1 MNHTEILDVLEN
13 FTVTQ
18 EHKQLCSQLGI
29 FVETTCGHRDPSH
42 GYEHMKQV
50 AKNSLVIFNKLNE
63 STKLSTLSKS
73 KFVSLLLAISWL
85 HDVADRKYD
94 NDGTLKEK
102 LVGFIQSIFEDPAL
116 FDLIINTILRT
127 SYSFELNM
135 IKNTGTVDWFKVLG
149 EDGTLLRDIVSDAD
163 KMEAIGA
170 IGVLRCMTYNIELLK
185 KSGIINPTFEEL
197 IGPVKIHAEEKLLK
211 LKDNYIR
218 TIPGK
223 ELVAPLHNEML
234 ELLSNDLKLRDIF
247 DSIKY

>member
-13 FTVTQ
+13 FTVTR
-18 EHKQLCSQLGI
+18 EHRELCSELGT
-29 FVETTCGHRDPSH
+29 FVEATCGDRDPSH

-50 AKNSLVIFNKLNE
+50 AKNSLIIFNKLNE
-63 STKLSTLSKS
+63 STKLSTLSKP

-94 NDGTLKEK
+94 SDGTLKEK
-102 LVGFIQSIFEDPAL
+102 LIEFIQSIFEDGAL
-116 FDLIINTILRT
+116 FDIIINTISRT
-127 SYSFELNM
+127 SYSFEVNM
-135 IKNTGTVDWFKVLG
+135 IKNTGTVDWLKVLG
-149 EDGTLLRDIVSDAD
+149 KDGTLLRDIASDAD

-185 KSGIINPTFEEL
+185 KDGIVNPTFEEL
-197 IGPVKIHAEEKLLK
+197 IGQVKIHAEEKLLK

-223 ELVAPLHNEML
+223 ELAVPLHEEML
-234 ELLSNDLKLRDIF
+234 ELLSNDAKLRDIF